1 VLCLVLVVREVATG
15 KVRQL
20 FTADVG
26 STLANQVNRWFLL
39 LTALLLAGFLAL
51 AMWQLWL
58 RPAAE
63 VRMEGIALGPVQL
76 AIHDLAAILM
86 IASLG
91 VAVLT
96 NTWPFYVFR
105 DLWPSGRFFYGV
117 IFLLMS
123 FGILVPVLVARR
135 IAPEHM
141 VIFIE
146 WWEIALF
153 AIFWGLETR
162 RVARLRA
169 HTVEKPDADPG
180 PLKEPY
186 RTTVGEQSTKASER
200 EKAGAPDA
208 EPTQT
213 S

>member
-1 VLCLVLVVREVATG
+1 MLVLCLVLVVREVRTG

-20 FTADVG
+20 FVDVG

-39 LTALLLAGFLAL
+39 LTTLLLVGFLAL
-51 AMWQLWL
+51 AMWQLWSV
-58 RPAAE
+58 PAAE

-76 AIHDLAAILM
+76 SIHDLAAIFM
-86 IASLG
+86 IASLA

-96 NTWPFYVFR
+96 NTWPFYVLR
-105 DLWPSGRFFYGV
+105 LKDLWRSGRFFYGV

-123 FGILVPVLVARR
+123 FGILVPLLVARVF
-135 IAPEHM
+135 APDHK

-162 RVARLRA
+162 RLARIRD
-169 HTVEKPDADPG
+169 EKLEEPDPDRG
-180 PLKEPY
+180 PLREPY
-186 RTTVGEQSTKASER
+186 RTTVGEQSIKAEQA
-200 EKAGAPDA
+200 K
-208 EPTQT
+208 EPARQN
-213 S
+213 